1 MRTLLHPA
9 LLSCVLF
16 AWSAAAEDATS
27 YLSVA
32 AATQELARIEYFVT
46 LDETCRLKP
55 TPTINVLQK
64 PKFGSILI
72 KHAVLTTKK
81 IVTCPDSR
89 KPVLAI
95 FYRSRIGYVGSDH
108 LVYAVSSRGKSVTIR
123 DVTISIIGR
132 ANKKTTRT

>member
-16 AWSAAAEDATS
+16 AWSAAAEEATS

-46 LDETCRLKP
+46 LDETCKP
-55 TPTINVLQK
+55 TLTPTINVLEK
-64 PKFGSILI
+64 PKFGALLI
-72 KHAVLTTKK
+72 KRGVLTAKK
-81 IVTCPDSR
+81 IVTCPASR
-89 KPVLAI
+89 TPALLI
-95 FYRSRIGYVGSDH
+95 YYRSRIGYVGSDH